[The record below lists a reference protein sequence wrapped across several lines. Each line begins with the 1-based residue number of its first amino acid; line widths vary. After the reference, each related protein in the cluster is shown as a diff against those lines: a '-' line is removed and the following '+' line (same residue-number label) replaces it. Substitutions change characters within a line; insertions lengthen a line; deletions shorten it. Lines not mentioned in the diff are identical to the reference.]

1 MQKELI
7 EWLEKRIAKSLFMDL
22 DIYHDLVALLN
33 TLKKE
38 P

>member
-7 EWLEKRIAKSLFMDL
+7 AWLEKRIEKSLNMDRE
-22 DIYHDLVALLN
+22 IYYDLVALLN

-38 P
+38 S